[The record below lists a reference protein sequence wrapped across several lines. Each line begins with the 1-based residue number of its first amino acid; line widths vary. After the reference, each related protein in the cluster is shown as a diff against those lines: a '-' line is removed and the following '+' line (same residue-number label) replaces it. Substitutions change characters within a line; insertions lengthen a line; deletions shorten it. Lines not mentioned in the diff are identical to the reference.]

1 MILGNLLLTSRLK
14 NITIYSAAELKY
26 SIMLLKK
33 GTLLQGG
40 KYKIEKVLGQGGFGI
55 TYLATQINLNRNV
68 AIKEFFMKDMCCR
81 EEDTNQVYYISSDRN
96 FVDNFKNKF
105 IKEAQT
111 ISSLNHRNIIRIHDT
126 FEENGTAYYAM
137 EYIDGC
143 SISDILKQQGK
154 LQEDVAIQYIKEVAE
169 ALNYIHSKH
178 INHLDIKPSNI
189 MVRQVD
195 NSVVLIDFGVAK
207 QYDLLTDEGTTS
219 TPVGVS
225 HGYSPLEQ
233 YSDGGVQNFSPQ
245 SDIYALGATLY
256 TMVVGE
262 KPPHAVSIS
271 QNGSPTIP
279 NTISPNIRNAIT
291 AAMKL
296 KRSERP
302 QSVSSF
308 VNILNDLDCNEETV
322 VITKQ
327 KKSRR
332 PIVLASTLL
341 LLIAIIALSVFAW
354 NQNKTEILALSSFSK
369 SNQELVNEKVEQYKK
384 EGKIILNKSD
394 DPTGKEHYIVFADV
408 KQQTIGVDTLG
419 EKVQIIKLAEAKQKD
434 FCLAYAQGTEPFTIY
449 SMNTETKAANVRVV
463 DSVTFKS
470 IYDAN
475 TEEIMKVE
483 CYKDKYILM
492 TCREDNYVR
501 NKILFFKQPSV
512 VFHLCDGA
520 IEKTDGGDLNITI
533 TSSEMFGMTML
544 DQEFVQAIFHVTL
557 NPDGL
562 IKKQD
567 DSVNFGGIMIPTRAY
582 GNPEEM
588 QEYLN
593 RIENDREA
601 NFDRDLE
608 KEEAFLKEWLL
619 KHPECAGMS
628 VCKQMERCHQDTG
641 FDFDINGKAC
651 DMGE

>member
-1 MILGNLLLTSRLK
+1 
-14 NITIYSAAELKY
+14 
-26 SIMLLKK
+26 MLLKK

-55 TYLATQINLNRNV
+55 TYLATQINLNRKV

-81 EEDTNQVYYISSDRN
+81 EEDTNQVYYISSDSN

-169 ALNYIHSKH
+169 ALNYIYSKH

-308 VNILNDLDCNEETV
+308 VNILNGLDCNEETV

-327 KKSRR
+327 KKSKR